1 MRRTLLLAVPAILLA
16 GVAIFFLSRPDPVT
30 RAAEFAGGL
39 RRDLGIETRVVG
51 KPELRGW
58 FDVSLY
64 VPRIEI
70 AGIGA
75 IDELT
80 LAADGTATARA
91 ALWGHAGTL
100 TLTADGATFNTSGL
114 AIGFARAAGRI
125 TIAAQAAGLPLTMEG
140 RAALGG
146 LADLTVEWA
155 GLKGT
160 GGIDP
165 TGGISLGGET
175 WRLDGRIDAEHVFQG
190 RVHVVDAAL
199 GAFDADLRLD
209 EESFDIPDL
218 RFAEGGG
225 TVARQNGRWAL
236 DLRFAEIEL
245 AKLAD
250 LLTRGG
256 DVLAGDL
263 DLRARIGRA
272 TWKSGDAQGGILTA
286 GRENGVWAIDELA
299 VRDVGGASLRVQDG
313 IVDLRSPDAQRFF
326 DALGVPI
333 ARHLGELGLRGRI
346 DPAAMR
352 VAPLELSLAG
362 QRVAGSIVWRDGR
375 LVAELAGER
384 VDLDPFFLRAL
395 PRPTQRG
402 PLLTRS
408 QQAQAVRAATPP
420 APGPGGWS
428 RVPLAFDL
436 AGAIPLDLSLRAREL
451 IVGGATLGDAQVLAG
466 FGDDGIDVRRLAGSL
481 WRGRFDATGKLAGGE
496 NPGFVAAFTV
506 TDFELG
512 EMLTASALMP
522 VLRGPAKLSGRVESQ
537 GGTFSIWAG
546 NLKGDVTLSAPGAI
560 LDGLD
565 LGAIARRYAAP
576 GNPPDIAELA
586 RLAGRGGR
594 SVLDEFDAKLRIE
607 LGHARV
613 ERWRAA
619 GAGATIEGTGQVD
632 IGAWALDLVAEFAF
646 AGRKSWRF
654 AAQGPFANPRLNFQP
669 PAPAPNAGGPSSGG
683 AAPQAG
689 SAARSRPAGR
699 PASR

>member
-1 MRRTLLLAVPAILLA
+1 MRRPLMLAMPALILA
-16 GVAIFFLSRPDPVT
+16 GIALFFLSRPDPAA
-30 RAAEFAGGL
+30 RAAEFAAGL
-39 RRDLGIETRVVG
+39 RRDTGLEARVVG

-58 FDVSLY
+58 FDAALHVS
-64 VPRIEI
+64 RIEI
-70 AGIGA
+70 ADIGV
-75 IDELT
+75 IDDMVLR
-80 LAADGTATARA
+80 ADGTGTARA
-91 ALWGHAGTL
+91 EFWGQAGALAFT
-100 TLTADGATFNTSGL
+100 
-114 AIGFARAAGRI
+114 RAAGRF
-125 TIAAQAAGLPLTMEG
+125 AASDLRIDFQRETKRVSIVTTAAGLPLTLEG

-146 LADLTVEWA
+146 LADLTAEWA
-155 GLKGT
+155 GIRGK

-165 TGGISLGGET
+165 GGGISLGGAS
-175 WRLDGRIDAEHVFQG
+175 WRLDGRIGADRVFQG
-190 RVHVVDAAL
+190 RAHIVDAAL
-199 GAFDADLRLD
+199 GEFDAELRLD
-209 EESFDIPDL
+209 GESFDVPDL

-225 TVARQNGRWAL
+225 TITRQNARWAL
-236 DLRFAEIEL
+236 DLRFGEIGI

-250 LLTRGG
+250 LLLRGG
-256 DVLAGDL
+256 NALMGDL
-263 DLRARIGRA
+263 DLRARVGRA

-326 DALGVPI
+326 EALGVPI
-333 ARHLGELGLRGRI
+333 ARHLGELSLRGRV

-352 VAPLELSLAG
+352 VAPLELGLAG

-375 LVAELAGER
+375 LAAELSGER

-395 PRPTQRG
+395 PRPVPRG

-408 QQAQAVRAATPP
+408 QQAQAARAAQGP

-428 RVPLAFDL
+428 RTPLAFDL
-436 AGAIPLDLSLRAREL
+436 AGAVPLDLSLRAREM
-451 IVGGATLGDAQVLAG
+451 IVGGAALSDAQAQAR
-466 FGDDGIDVRRLAGSL
+466 FGEDGIDVRHLAGTL
-481 WRGRFDATGKLAGGE
+481 WRGRFAAAGKLAGGD
-496 NPGFVAAFTV
+496 NPGFAADFAL

-512 EMLTASALMP
+512 EMLGASGLAP
-522 VLRGPAKLSGRVESQ
+522 VLRGPGRLSGRIESQ

-546 NLKGDVTLSAPGAI
+546 NLKGAATLSAPGAI

-594 SVLDEFDAKLRIE
+594 SVLDELDARLRID

-613 ERWRAA
+613 EHWRAA
-619 GAGATIEGTGQVD
+619 GAGATIDGSGQID
-632 IGAWALDLVAEFAF
+632 IGAWALDLAADFAF
-646 AGRKSWRF
+646 AGKKSWRF
-654 AAQGPFANPRLNFQP
+654 AVQGPVANPRFSFMP
-669 PAPAPNAGGPSSGG
+669 PAASASSAA
-683 AAPQAG
+683 AAPRAG
-689 SAARSRPAGR
+689 SGAPSRPAAR